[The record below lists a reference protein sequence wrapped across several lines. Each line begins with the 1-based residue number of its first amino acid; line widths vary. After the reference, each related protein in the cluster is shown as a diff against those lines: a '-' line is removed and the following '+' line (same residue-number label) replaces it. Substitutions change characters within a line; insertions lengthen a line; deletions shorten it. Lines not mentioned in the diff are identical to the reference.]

1 MYELVNDMVF
11 EAKELLKFRG
21 LEAEKDVLTILKA
34 AQIIVITN
42 ELFETTFFEKRD
54 KIIKDITRL
63 HKKRLQNV
71 FSDYEEFDED

>member
-21 LEAEKDVLTILKA
+21 LEAERDVLTILKA

-71 FSDYEEFDED
+71 FSDYEEFDEY